1 MERSGLKV
9 VGVVDES
16 GHVVCAYRKDENKD
30 DSWRAVPQKKTVSNY
45 AKALFDIF
53 LPAGYPHSVTLDY
66 KPYQI
71 YDSLQAFSSSI
82 AGMLSNRAVL
92 QGMGVGDA
100 GSSATGAVL
109 LSVLQDST
117 GRLATI
123 VFAHRFGQAIEPE
136 CKFYRFAA
144 DLFND
149 TAFLLDVLTPV
160 LPTYPK
166 IMALCAAGILRSL
179 CGVAASAAKASL
191 SAHFA
196 KNGNLAELNAKD
208 GSQETVITLM
218 GVLAGSL
225 FVRVVEGRQ
234 AVWCWMFILIGI
246 HLWTNY
252 QAVRS
257 VQMRTL
263 NRQRAS
269 IVVDEYLHTGVILRP
284 DQVARSEL
292 ILLWKAPPICFCQ
305 TFPQEMQLK
314 DSDMDC
320 LNNKNY
326 FITTCGTS
334 PEKTIILR
342 EGATSRDALRA
353 YMEALANG
361 DDKVDEDQFWQA
373 LSSAGWDLDSGAA
386 ETGPAMRLVV
396 D

>member
-1 MERSGLKV
+1 MERPISKV

-16 GHVVCAYRKDENKD
+16 GAVVCAYRKDENKD
-30 DSWRAVPQKKTVSNY
+30 ESWRAVPRKKSLSNY
-45 AKALFDIF
+45 AKALFDVF

-71 YDSLQAFSSSI
+71 YDSLQAFSSTI

-117 GRLATI
+117 GRIATI

-149 TAFLLDVLTPV
+149 TALLLDVLTPA

-166 IMALCAAGILRSL
+166 IMTLCAAGILRSL
-179 CGVAASAAKASL
+179 CGVAAGAAKASL

-196 KNGNLAELNAKD
+196 KNGNIAELNAKD
-208 GSQETVITLM
+208 SSQETVITLM
-218 GVLAGSL
+218 GMLAGSL
-225 FVRVVEGRQ
+225 FVRVVEGRL
-234 AVWCWMFILIGI
+234 AVWCWMFILVGI

-269 IVVDEYLHTGVILRP
+269 IVINEYRETGVVLRP
-284 DQVARSEL
+284 DQVARKEL
-292 ILLWKAPPICFCQ
+292 ILLWNAPAICFCRA
-305 TFPQEMQLK
+305 FPQQMQLK
-314 DSDMDC
+314 TSDLDH
-320 LNNKNY
+320 LRDKNF
-326 FITTCGTS
+326 FITSFGMS
-334 PEKTIILR
+334 PEKNIVLK
-342 EGATSRDALRA
+342 EGATPQDALRA

-361 DDKVDEDQFWQA
+361 GDMLDDGQFWKA
-373 LSSAGWDLDSGAA
+373 LSSAGWDIDAGAV
-386 ETGPAMRLVV
+386 ETGPAMRLVM